1 MLIIRV
7 NILLLIPASF
17 LGGGIFCLACDL
29 IARTAFAPTE
39 VSISSVT
46 AVFGAPVADQRSVA
60 RPSIWQRPGEL
71 CPNSPPI
78 CVRAG
83 LAPAERIPRPERLAT
98 VGDLAQFLIDEPE

>member
-1 MLIIRV
+1 MLRICKEIQMCS
-7 NILLLIPASF
+7 P
-17 LGGGIFCLACDL
+17 GG
-29 IARTAFAPTE
+29 
-39 VSISSVT
+39 VWS
-46 AVFGAPVADQRSVA
+46 VFGAPVADQRSVA